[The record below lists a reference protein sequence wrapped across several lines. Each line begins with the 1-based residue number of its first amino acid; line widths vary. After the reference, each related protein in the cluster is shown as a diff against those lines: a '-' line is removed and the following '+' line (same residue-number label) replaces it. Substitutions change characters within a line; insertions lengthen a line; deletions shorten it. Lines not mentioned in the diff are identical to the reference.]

1 MYEWQAGPIEVRTW
15 LELLDRAECDRLLET
30 QHVGRLAIV
39 INGQPLIF
47 PVNYAMLDGAV
58 VFRTARGTKLFGAAG
73 HSVAFEIDGTDPI
86 TTRGGACSS
95 SAKPRNAALRP
106 MRSGC
111 SRGAMHPRITSF
123 VSVRTP
129 SLAGA
134 YLRTPE
140 GTHHDPQCSRT
151 RV

>member
-15 LELLDRAECDRLLET
+15 LELLDRVECDRLLET

-58 VFRTARGTKLFGAAG
+58 VFRTARGTKLFGAVG

-86 TTRGGACSS
+86 YHSGWSVLVVGKAEECRPPAD
-95 SAKPRNAALRP
+95 ALRLQP
-106 MRSGC
+106 WSD
-111 SRGAMHPRITSF
+111 APKDHFVRIRPHAVTG
-123 VSVRTP
+123 RRIPPHTGRNP
-129 SLAGA
+129 S
-134 YLRTPE
+134 
-140 GTHHDPQCSRT
+140 
-151 RV
+151 